1 MWEEVD
7 RLKKEIC
14 ELLTEKVKESMNY
27 EESKKR
33 SDLEKELQESKAL
46 VERAKRSKEQLK
58 EYYAERKMEKMKIG
72 TVASS
77 EEYERM
83 KKEYFE

>member
-14 ELLTEKVKESMNY
+14 ELLVEKVKESMNY

-33 SDLEKELQESKAL
+33 SELEKELQENKAL
-46 VERAKRSKEQLK
+46 VERAKRSKDQLK
-58 EYYAERKMEKMKIG
+58 EYYAERNKERRKIG
-72 TVASS
+72 TIASP
-77 EEYERM
+77 EEFEKM